1 MESYFSQFKGLSQ
14 AELEI
19 LERETI
25 VVRASISCPKCNYS
39 KKFRNQFKLSEMEQ
53 MVVALKIFDWMTC
66 STCGELLNL
75 DLDFEL

>member
-1 MESYFSQFKGLSQ
+1 MESDFNQFKGLSE

-25 VVRASISCPKCNYS
+25 IVRASISCPKCSYL
-39 KKFRNQFKLSEMEQ
+39 KTFRNQFKLREIEQ

-66 STCGELLNL
+66 STCKELLNL

>member
-1 MESYFSQFKGLSQ
+1 MESDFNQFKGLSE

-25 VVRASISCPKCNYS
+25 IVRASISCPKCSYL
-39 KKFRNQFKLSEMEQ
+39 KIFRNQFKLREIEQ

-66 STCGELLNL
+66 SKCGELLNL
-75 DLDFEL
+75 DLNFEL